1 MIYVAKS
8 LRKLSIS
15 EQLDSLETE
24 HRKDMYTLQ
33 NIIAN
38 YNAFFKN
45 IATNNLQFEILICI
59 YIKLTLKFTF
69 IH

>member
-24 HRKDMYTLQ
+24 YRKDTYTLQ
-33 NIIAN
+33 KIIAS
-38 YNAFFKN
+38 
-45 IATNNLQFEILICI
+45 
-59 YIKLTLKFTF
+59 YI
-69 IH
+69 